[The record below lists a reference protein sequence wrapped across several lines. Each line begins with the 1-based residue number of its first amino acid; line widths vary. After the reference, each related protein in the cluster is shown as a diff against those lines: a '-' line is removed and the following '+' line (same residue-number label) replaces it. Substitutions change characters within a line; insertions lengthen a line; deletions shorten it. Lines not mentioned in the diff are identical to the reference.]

1 MADSGGVVPADARV
15 SRWPQHGT
23 MTGNSHHRPSDEDRA
38 FFERLVVLRR
48 RYAARGTDDAEP
60 VIGLHHAIVSAN
72 AAMAGVPKAHVHLRI
87 AGN

>member
-1 MADSGGVVPADARV
+1 MDARV
-15 SRWPQHGT
+15 SRLMDDGA

-38 FFERLVVLRR
+38 FFERLLMLRR

-72 AAMAGVPKAHVHLRI
+72 AAMADVPSRHVLGI